1 MLLIRTLHKW
11 FGMILGLQFLLWTVS
26 GAMMA
31 LLDHH
36 KVSGEHTVRAPV
48 ALAAPTKL
56 VPIGE
61 LATLV
66 GAPIQSVKLRPL
78 NDRYVYEAKT
88 SAGTSMLDAATG
100 RPVVI
105 DAVAAR
111 GLADAA
117 YVGDGKITA
126 VEPVTK
132 HGLETRGLVLPLWKA
147 SFNDADNTALYV
159 AAATGEVVERRTDT
173 WRLWDVFWMLHIMD
187 YSNRTSFNHPLII
200 TVATGVAW
208 LALSGVILLFRSFRR
223 SDFAWALDGLDRLR
237 SR

>member
-11 FGMILGLQFLLWTVS
+11 FGLILGLQFLLWTVS

-36 KVSGEHTVRAPV
+36 KVSGEHTVAAPV
-48 ALAAPTKL
+48 PLAAPVKL
-56 VPIGE
+56 APVGD
-61 LATLV
+61 LAAAVRGPVL
-66 GAPIQSVKLRPL
+66 GVKLRPL
-78 NDRYVYEAKT
+78 NDRYVYEVKT
-88 SAGTSMLDAATG
+88 AAGTSMLDAATG

-111 GLADAA
+111 GLAAAA

>member
-11 FGMILGLQFLLWTVS
+11 FGLVLGLQFLLWTIS

-36 KVSGEHTVRAPV
+36 KVSGEHTVRDPV
-48 ALAAPTKL
+48 PLAAPTQL
-56 VPIGE
+56 VPIGD
-61 LATLV
+61 LAAAV
-66 GAPIQSVKLRPL
+66 GAPVHGVKLRPL
-78 NDRYVYEAKT
+78 NDRYVYEVKT
-88 SAGTSMLDAATG
+88 AAGTSMLDAVSG

-111 GLADAA
+111 GLAAAA
-117 YVGDGKITA
+117 YVGEGRITA
-126 VEPVTK
+126 VEPVAK

-147 SFNDADNTALYV
+147 SFSDADHTTLYV
-159 AAATGEVVERRTDT
+159 AAATGDVVERRTDT

-208 LALSGVILLFRSFRR
+208 LALSGMILLFRSFRR
-223 SDFAWALDGLDRLR
+223 SDFAWALDGWDRLR

>member
-11 FGMILGLQFLLWTVS
+11 FGLILGLQFLLWTVS

-36 KVSGEHTVRAPV
+36 KVSGEHTVRAP
-48 ALAAPTKL
+48 APLAAPTKL
-56 VPIGE
+56 MSIGA
-61 LATLV
+61 LAEMV
-66 GAPIQSVKLRPL
+66 AGPVQGVKLRPL
-78 NDRYVYEAKT
+78 NDRYVYEVKT
-88 SAGTSMLDAATG
+88 AMGTSILDAVSG
-100 RPVVI
+100 QPMLI
-105 DAVAAR
+105 DAAAAR
-111 GLADAA
+111 RLAGAA
-117 YVGDGKITA
+117 YVGEGKVTA
-126 VEPVTK
+126 VEPVAK

-147 SFNDADNTALYV
+147 RFDDADNTTLYV
-159 AAATGEVVERRTDT
+159 AATTGEVVERRNDT

-187 YSNRTSFNHPLII
+187 YSDRASFNHPLII

-223 SDFAWALDGLDRLR
+223 SDFAWVLDGWDRLR